1 MNLSMVQTI
10 INKRF
15 DAHLGAHGISFSE
28 FIIMFHLSIAPQQKL
43 RRIDL
48 AGRVGLTA
56 SGITRLLA
64 PMEKIGLI
72 EKESN
77 ARDARV
83 SLVKLSEVG
92 IKILKEATLTLEH
105 AATNILQST
114 NSKSLDTLT
123 VLLNN
128 LGATIE

>member
-1 MNLSMVQTI
+1 MVQTT

-15 DAHLGAHGISFSE
+15 DAHLGVHGISFSE

-72 EKESN
+72 EKETN
-77 ARDARV
+77 QRDARV
-83 SLVKLSEVG
+83 SLVRLSNTG
-92 IKILKEATLTLEH
+92 TKILGEASLTLEH
-105 AATNILQST
+105 AATSILQ
-114 NSKSLDTLT
+114 NADNESLEALHR
-123 VLLNN
+123 LLNN